1 MADSTGFIAAVA
13 RWFGGS
19 PEYKLKP
26 KPKKKSAI
34 TDAMERVAQAEE
46 RLVTVEEATINLTI
60 DALSAEDRAEWEE
73 ANSEDKEDWF

>member
-1 MADSTGFIAAVA
+1 MADSTGFIATVA
-13 RWFGGS
+13 RWFGSS
-19 PEYKLKP
+19 PGYKP

-34 TDAMERVAQAEE
+34 TDAIERVAQAEE

>member
-1 MADSTGFIAAVA
+1 MADATGFIAMVS

-19 PEYKLKP
+19 PEYKP
-26 KPKKKSAI
+26 KPKRKSAI
-34 TDAMERVAQAEE
+34 TDAIERVAQAEE

-73 ANSEDKEDWF
+73 ANSEDEEDWF

>member
-1 MADSTGFIAAVA
+1 MADSTGLFATVA

-26 KPKKKSAI
+26 KKKSAI
-34 TDAMERVAQAEE
+34 TDAIERVAQAEE

-73 ANSEDKEDWF
+73 ANSEDEEDWF

>member
-13 RWFGGS
+13 RWFGSS

-34 TDAMERVAQAEE
+34 TDAIERVAQAEE

>member
-1 MADSTGFIAAVA
+1 MADSIGFIAAVA
-13 RWFGGS
+13 RWFGSS
-19 PEYKLKP
+19 PEYKP

-34 TDAMERVAQAEE
+34 TDAMGLVAKAEE

-73 ANSEDKEDWF
+73 ENSEDEEDWF

>member
-1 MADSTGFIAAVA
+1 MADSTGFLATVA

-34 TDAMERVAQAEE
+34 TDAIERVAQA
-46 RLVTVEEATINLTI
+46 EEATINLTI

-73 ANSEDKEDWF
+73 ANSEDEEDWF

>member
-1 MADSTGFIAAVA
+1 MADSIGFIAAVA
-13 RWFGGS
+13 RWFGSS
-19 PEYKLKP
+19 PEYKP

-73 ANSEDKEDWF
+73 ENSEDEEDWF

>member
-1 MADSTGFIAAVA
+1 MADATGFIAMVS

-19 PEYKLKP
+19 PEYKP

-34 TDAMERVAQAEE
+34 TDAMGLVAKAEE

-73 ANSEDKEDWF
+73 ENSEDEEDWF

>member
-1 MADSTGFIAAVA
+1 MADSTGFIAMIA

-19 PEYKLKP
+19 SENKP
-26 KPKKKSAI
+26 KPKRKSAI
-34 TDAMERVAQAEE
+34 TDAIERVAQAEE

-73 ANSEDKEDWF
+73 ANSEDEEDWF